1 MFNPV
6 EPRVDDPS
14 GRTRRRPSIGRI
26 VYWSFLLGIPLAG
39 FAGGIALLIASN
51 QLDAA
56 VQTYR
61 NAGPCRGV
69 TAIGCYTTV
78 PGTLAKFSIT
88 RGKTGDTAD
97 MTLQLQDG
105 TRSNWAKTNRQQEDA
120 LHIGAPI
127 LAKFYE
133 GAITAVYLGAI
144 GIETK
149 DSPVYKQSDMRLGAV
164 LIPTLGLII
173 AAATFFTLRGQRQV
187 TVGSLVAIDRTL
199 PIAEQEALLRRA
211 LLGEHA
217 VQPTGATADSLPVG
231 VTLPFILRPHPM
243 PTGRPWWVAPIA
255 VAIAVPL
262 LLLRNR
268 TPAPIA
274 QVALAVTVAGIV
286 IGIVLH
292 WLYRNRR
299 MLVVDDSSVRRMNL
313 FGFSRVV
320 SRSDIA
326 RLAFPLVSSFAL
338 PSSEPRLLLLDTGG
352 CCLLGLRR
360 YYPTDEEAVQLAAV
374 LRVPLD
380 MNLAK
385 RLTSASR
392 LRRTI
397 PAAVSWSE
405 AHPILMSVLVTPP
418 VLLVIVL
425 FIWVLDGFNWSN

>member
-6 EPRVDDPS
+6 EPSAEQPS
-14 GRTRRRPSIGRI
+14 GRTRRRLSIGRI
-26 VYWSFLLGIPLAG
+26 LYWSLLLGIPLAG
-39 FAGGIALLIASN
+39 IAGGIALLIASN
-51 QLDAA
+51 ELDAA

-61 NAGPCRGV
+61 NAVPCRSAL
-69 TAIGCYTTV
+69 TTSACYTTV

-97 MTLQLQDG
+97 MTLQLPDG
-105 TRSNWAKTNRQQEDA
+105 MRLTWAKTNWQQEDA
-120 LHIGAPI
+120 LHVGAPI
-127 LAKFYE
+127 QAKFYQ

-144 GIETK
+144 GIEAK

-173 AAATFFTLRGQRQV
+173 ALASFFTLRGQRQV

-199 PIAEQEALLRRA
+199 PIAEQEALLGHA
-211 LLGEHA
+211 LSQD
-217 VQPTGATADSLPVG
+217 QPAETPVPRGAQPF
-231 VTLPFILRPHPM
+231 VTLPFMFRPHPM
-243 PTGRPWWVAPIA
+243 PTGRPWWVAPLV

-262 LLLRNR
+262 LLLRSR
-268 TPAPIA
+268 TPASIA
-274 QVALAVTVAGIV
+274 QIVLAVTGVGIVAGA
-286 IGIVLH
+286 VLH

-299 MLVVDDSSVRRMNL
+299 MLVADDLSVRRVNL
-313 FGFSRVV
+313 LGFSRVV

-338 PSSEPRLLLLDTGG
+338 PSLEPRLLLVDGSGRCILS
-352 CCLLGLRR
+352 LRR

-385 RLTSASR
+385 RLTSAAR

-397 PAAVSWSE
+397 PGAVSWSE

-418 VLLVIVL
+418 VLVLIVL
-425 FIWVLDGFNWSN
+425 FIWVLDGFRWSN